1 MNQDRKNNIFPLQG
15 WVGLGLVAIFWPLNW
30 FLEGP
35 RSHWAFFFLWT
46 GFSLVVDGLV
56 YKRTGTSLLTRSWR
70 QYLGLFLFSAP
81 AWWLFEALNWRVQN
95 WVYVGKDFLGN
106 WGYMI
111 LSTVAFSTVIP
122 AVFGTAE
129 LVGSARFFQKPR
141 PGPVIKPDQRTTM
154 GFFLAGW
161 VMLILLL
168 AWPKIFFPFMWLSI
182 YFILEPLNVWLGNRN
197 LAQWTQ
203 TGDWRPILALWGG
216 VLVTGFFWEFW
227 NFWSYPKWVYSVPY
241 LDFLHIFE
249 MPVLGYGGYL
259 PFALELFA
267 LYNLVSGL
275 LGDQRISYL
284 RIVSQSE
291 PAGPASSSS
300 GSPGAGI

>member
-1 MNQDRKNNIFPLQG
+1 MTNLDRLTNNFPFQG

-30 FLEGP
+30 FIEGP

-46 GFSLVVDGLV
+46 GYCLVVDGLV
-56 YKRTGTSLLTRSWR
+56 YLRTGTSLLTRSWQ
-70 QYLGLFLFSAP
+70 QYLRLFLISAP

-95 WVYVGKDFLGN
+95 WVYIGKNFLGN
-106 WGYMI
+106 WEFAI
-111 LSTVAFSTVIP
+111 LSTVAFSTVMP
-122 AVFGTAE
+122 AVFGTVE

-141 PGPVIKPDQRTTM
+141 QGPVIKPTRRTTL

-182 YFILEPLNVWLGNRN
+182 YFILEPLNIWLGNRN
-197 LAQWTQ
+197 LVEGTH

-249 MPVLGYGGYL
+249 MPLLGYGGYL

-267 LYNLVSGL
+267 LYHLVNGL
-275 LGDQRISYL
+275 LGDRSVSYL
-284 RIVSQSE
+284 KIFYQD
-291 PAGPASSSS
+291 
-300 GSPGAGI
+300 